1 MANPYAST
9 GSVSTVAASA
19 AGDRRSLP
27 DALEAPAMGAGE
39 VLRRLW
45 GFMGGRRSMVAAAA
59 LVALATVGM
68 QLYVP
73 ILVGQAIDCIVGAG
87 RVDFAALAPLVIR
100 AALLIAGASGLQLFQ
115 GLLIN
120 KIGYGVV
127 RDARV
132 AAAGKL
138 TRLPMGA
145 IDGHARGDYLA
156 RVVNDAEQVG
166 DGLLQGMLQLL
177 TGSATIVGTLVF
189 MVGVSGPMALAVA
202 LATPLSIAA
211 SMAIARLSAGGF
223 AEQQRLQ
230 GRVAAHIEEYAG
242 CLDLV
247 RSFGYA
253 DRAEAEF
260 DELNAALSDV
270 GERAQFVS
278 SLSNPGSRFV
288 NNIIYAIVAVLGC
301 ICVITGSPAP
311 LTVGGVQVFL
321 AYASQYAKPFNE
333 VAGVI
338 GQVQAALASA
348 ARLFE
353 LLDAEEEREG
363 GALDLGPAR
372 GEVVFDH
379 VEFGYEPG
387 HPVLR
392 DVSFRAR
399 PGARIA
405 LVGPTGCGKTTLI
418 NLLLRFYDADA
429 GSIFLDGVDIRSLD
443 RSALRRRFGMVLQD
457 TWLFEGTVRE
467 NIAYGAPGAADE
479 EVVRAAERARA
490 RHFIEALPKG
500 FDTEVEEGGGS
511 LSMGQRQLVCI
522 ARAMLADPAVL
533 LLDEATSSID
543 TRTERQVQEA
553 FDELMSDRTSIVVAH
568 RLSTIRD
575 ADCILVM
582 RDGRIV
588 ERGTHAGL
596 LAENGFYAELHR
608 SQFEERDLPSDR

>member
-19 AGDRRSLP
+19 AGDCRSLP

-230 GRVAAHIEEYAG
+230 GRVAAHIEEYVG

-353 LLDAEEEREG
+353 LLDAEEERDG
-363 GALDLGPAR
+363 GAVGLGPAH

-387 HPVLR
+387 RPVLR

-429 GSIFLDGVDIRSLD
+429 GNIFLDGVDIRSLD
-443 RSALRRRFGMVLQD
+443 RSALRRSFGMVLQD

-467 NIAYGAPGAADE
+467 NIAYGAPGATDE
-479 EVVRAAERARA
+479 EVERAAARARA
-490 RHFIEALPKG
+490 RHFIEALPRG

-588 ERGTHAGL
+588 ERGTHDDL

-608 SQFEERDLPSDR
+608 SQFEERGLPSD